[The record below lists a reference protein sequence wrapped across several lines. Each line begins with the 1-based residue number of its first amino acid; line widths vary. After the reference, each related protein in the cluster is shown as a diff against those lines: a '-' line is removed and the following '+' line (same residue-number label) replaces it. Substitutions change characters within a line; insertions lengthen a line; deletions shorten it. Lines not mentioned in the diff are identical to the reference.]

1 MHLPISFK
9 ILTIRDNKIMNST
22 SLDAGS
28 GTINEQ
34 PSLPQISLDSGGAIN
49 EQPSLTQIPN
59 TSTKPKNDQPNTIHT
74 LGFRTTNPSLAP
86 PTVPPT
92 AEKDQ
97 FSCAEILAGMQVA
110 KEDESTQPQQQQP
123 RKRGRPRMN
132 PINAPKVKRPRG
144 RPRKDG
150 KPPVQRK
157 AAEMLL
163 MLYKQGPNSS
173 VDQPRKY
180 RKVINIGGVNAVAS
194 GANMT
199 TRQGSRHG
207 KKSDNKGSDKGGGV
221 VIDTNTTKVFKGIS
235 TAQQEA
241 VSLLVTGRRNIQ
253 LQAPAPLPSS
263 QPGSLSYKTA
273 TVNDL
278 PPLQGQRRPPAQKA
292 EGRAVMRKSKI
303 VDSVTNSTA
312 AQLRISRAIQAINN
326 RYGPPGAERN
336 KKLADVTARGI
347 TLRPSQKW
355 QAQLYYARKS
365 RYIGVF
371 DTREEAALAYEVA
384 REILKTQDRC
394 GMDLGAHHADDDA
407 EKIKEEI
414 DLARKAAA
422 FAIMPRKNT
431 PRLLMHYGD

>member
-1 MHLPISFK
+1 
-9 ILTIRDNKIMNST
+9 MNSN
-22 SLDAGS
+22 SLDAGG
-28 GTINEQ
+28 GTINEEA
-34 PSLPQISLDSGGAIN
+34 SLPQISLDAGDAIN
-49 EQPSLTQIPN
+49 GQPSLPQIPN
-59 TSTKPKNDQPNTIHT
+59 TYTNKPVNNQPTTVH
-74 LGFRTTNPSLAP
+74 TNPELAP
-86 PTVPPT
+86 PTLPPPT
-92 AEKDQ
+92 AEKEQ

-110 KEDESTQPQQQQP
+110 KEDESTQQQQP
-123 RKRGRPRMN
+123 RKIDKRGRPRMN
-132 PINAPKVKRPRG
+132 PINAPKAKRGRG

-180 RKVINIGGVNAVAS
+180 RKVINVGGVKAVAS

-253 LQAPAPLPSS
+253 LSAPAPLPAS

-292 EGRAVMRKSKI
+292 EGRAIMRKSKI

-312 AQLRISRAIQAINN
+312 VQLRISRAVQAINN
-326 RYGPPGAERN
+326 RYGPPGTERD
-336 KKLADVTARGI
+336 KKLAAVNARGI
-347 TLRPSQKW
+347 TCRPSKKW

-371 DTREEAALAYEVA
+371 DSKENAALAYEVA
-384 REILKTQDRC
+384 REILKTQNRC
-394 GMDLGAHHADDDA
+394 GMDLGAHHADDDV

-414 DLARKAAA
+414 GLARKAANFMCRRA
-422 FAIMPRKNT
+422 EM
-431 PRLLMHYGD
+431 

>member
-1 MHLPISFK
+1 
-9 ILTIRDNKIMNST
+9 MNST
-22 SLDAGS
+22 SLNADS

-34 PSLPQISLDSGGAIN
+34 PSLPEISLDSGGAIN
-49 EQPSLTQIPN
+49 EQPSLPQISQSSTNQSTDVSALVDLQELSAPLPQQP
-59 TSTKPKNDQPNTIHT
+59 STKHENNK
-74 LGFRTTNPSLAP
+74 
-86 PTVPPT
+86 
-92 AEKDQ
+92 EQ

-110 KEDESTQPQQQQP
+110 KEDESIQQKQQP

-132 PINAPKVKRPRG
+132 PEAPPMAKRPRG

-150 KPPVQRK
+150 TPPVQRKEKDK

-163 MLYKQGPNSS
+163 MLYQQGPNSS

-180 RKVINIGGVNAVAS
+180 RKVINVGGVKAVAS

-207 KKSDNKGSDKGGGV
+207 KKSDNNGGV

-253 LQAPAPLPSS
+253 LQATAPLPTS

-278 PPLQGQRRPPAQKA
+278 PPIQGQRRPPAQKV

-312 AQLRISRAIQAINN
+312 DQLRISRAVQVINN
-326 RYGPPGAERN
+326 RYGPPGLERN

-347 TLRPSQKW
+347 TCRPSKKW

-371 DTREEAALAYEVA
+371 DNRENAALAYEVA
-384 REILKTQDRC
+384 REVLKSQDRC
-394 GMDLGAHHADDDA
+394 RMDLGAHHADDDV
-407 EKIKEEI
+407 EKIKEELG
-414 DLARKAAA
+414 LARKAA
-422 FAIMPRKNT
+422 FAMIAEDK
-431 PRLLMHYGD
+431 YF

>member
-1 MHLPISFK
+1 
-9 ILTIRDNKIMNST
+9 MNST

-28 GTINEQ
+28 STINEEL
-34 PSLPQISLDSGGAIN
+34 SLPQISLDAGGVIN
-49 EQPSLTQIPN
+49 EQLSLPQTQIPN
-59 TSTKPKNDQPNTIHT
+59 SSTKSANNQPTTVHT
-74 LGFRTTNPSLAP
+74 PGSRTTNPSLAP
-86 PTVPPT
+86 PTLPPPT
-92 AEKDQ
+92 AEKEQ

-110 KEDESTQPQQQQP
+110 KEDESTQPQP
-123 RKRGRPRMN
+123 GKRGRPRMN
-132 PINAPKVKRPRG
+132 PINAPKGKRPRG

-173 VDQPRKY
+173 VDRPNY
-180 RKVINIGGVNAVAS
+180 RKVINVGGVKAIAS

-207 KKSDNKGSDKGGGV
+207 KKSDNKGDNGGV
-221 VIDTNTTKVFKGIS
+221 VIDTNTTKVFKGMS
-235 TAQQEA
+235 NAQQEA
-241 VSLLVTGRRNIQ
+241 VSLLVTGRRNVQ
-253 LQAPAPLPSS
+253 LSARAPPPAS

-273 TVNDL
+273 TAKDL
-278 PPLQGQRRPPAQKA
+278 PPLQGQSRSRPPAQKV

-303 VDSVTNSTA
+303 VDNVSNSVMT
-312 AQLRISRAIQAINN
+312 QQRISRAIQAINN

-371 DTREEAALAYEVA
+371 DSKESAALAYEVA
-384 REILKTQDRC
+384 REILKSQDRC
-394 GMDLGAHHADDDA
+394 GMDLGAHHADDDV
-407 EKIKEEI
+407 EKIKEELG
-414 DLARKAAA
+414 LARKAAA
-422 FAIMPRKNT
+422 FATGGMA
-431 PRLLMHYGD
+431 

>member
-1 MHLPISFK
+1 
-9 ILTIRDNKIMNST
+9 MNST
-22 SLDAGS
+22 SLDVGS
-28 GTINEQ
+28 DTINEEA
-34 PSLPQISLDSGGAIN
+34 SLPQISLDSGGVIN
-49 EQPSLTQIPN
+49 EQPFLPQIPN
-59 TSTKPKNDQPNTIHT
+59 PYTKPKNDQPTTVHMP
-74 LGFRTTNPSLAP
+74 GQRTTNPELAP
-86 PTVPPT
+86 PTLPPPT
-92 AEKDQ
+92 AEKEQ

-110 KEDESTQPQQQQP
+110 KKDESTQP
-123 RKRGRPRMN
+123 RKRGRPR
-132 PINAPKVKRPRG
+132 INSEAPPMAKRPRG

-180 RKVINIGGVNAVAS
+180 RKVINVGGVKAVAS

-221 VIDTNTTKVFKGIS
+221 VVDTNATKVFKGIS

-253 LQAPAPLPSS
+253 LSAPAPLPAS

-273 TVNDL
+273 TAKDL
-278 PPLQGQRRPPAQKA
+278 PPIQGQRRPPTQKV

-312 AQLRISRAIQAINN
+312 VQLRISRAVQAINN
-326 RYGPPGAERN
+326 RYGPPGPERN

-371 DTREEAALAYEVA
+371 DNREKAALAYEVA

-394 GMDLGAHHADDDA
+394 GMDLGAHHADDDV

-414 DLARKAAA
+414 GIARKAASRA
-422 FAIMPRKNT
+422 AEM
-431 PRLLMHYGD
+431 

>member
-1 MHLPISFK
+1 
-9 ILTIRDNKIMNST
+9 MNST
-22 SLDAGS
+22 SLDVGS
-28 GTINEQ
+28 DTINGE
-34 PSLPQISLDSGGAIN
+34 PSLPQISLDASDAIN
-49 EQPSLTQIPN
+49 EQPSLPKIPN
-59 TSTKPKNDQPNTIHT
+59 TYPNKHVNNQPTT
-74 LGFRTTNPSLAP
+74 VQSGQRTTNPSLPP
-86 PTVPPT
+86 PTVPPPT
-92 AEKDQ
+92 AEKEQ

-110 KEDESTQPQQQQP
+110 KEDESTQPQP
-123 RKRGRPRMN
+123 GKRGRPRMN

-180 RKVINIGGVNAVAS
+180 RKVINVGGVKDVAS

-241 VSLLVTGRRNIQ
+241 VSLLVMGRRNIQ
-253 LQAPAPLPSS
+253 LSAPAPLPAS

-278 PPLQGQRRPPAQKA
+278 PPLQGQPQKVEVSA
-292 EGRAVMRKSKI
+292 PRGLAVMRKSKI
-303 VDSVTNSTA
+303 VDSVTNSTVV
-312 AQLRISRAIQAINN
+312 QLRISRAVQAINN
-326 RYGPPGAERN
+326 RYGPPGPERN

-347 TLRPSQKW
+347 TCRPSKKW

-371 DTREEAALAYEVA
+371 DNREKAALAYEVA

-394 GMDLGAHHADDDA
+394 GMDLGAHHADDDV

-414 DLARKAAA
+414 GVARKAASLA
-422 FAIMPRKNT
+422 AEM
-431 PRLLMHYGD
+431 

>member
-1 MHLPISFK
+1 
-9 ILTIRDNKIMNST
+9 MNSA
-22 SLDAGS
+22 SLDASS
-28 GTINEQ
+28 GTINGQ
-34 PSLPQISLDSGGAIN
+34 PSLALISLDSGGVIN
-49 EQPSLTQIPN
+49 EQSSLPQIPN
-59 TSTKPKNDQPNTIHT
+59 PYSNNPVNNQPTTVHT
-74 LGFRTTNPSLAP
+74 PGQRTTNPSLAP
-86 PTVPPT
+86 PSVPPT
-92 AEKDQ
+92 AEKEQ

-110 KEDESTQPQQQQP
+110 KEDESIQQKQQKTD
-123 RKRGRPRMN
+123 KRGRPRKN
-132 PINAPKVKRPRG
+132 PEAPPKAKRPRG

-157 AAEMLL
+157 EKDRAAEMLL
-163 MLYKQGPNSS
+163 MLYQQGPNSS
-173 VDQPRKY
+173 FDPPRNY
-180 RKVINIGGVNAVAS
+180 RKVINVGGVKAIAS

-207 KKSDNKGSDKGGGV
+207 EKSDSKGSDKGGM

-241 VSLLVTGRRNIQ
+241 VSLLVTGRRNAQ
-253 LQAPAPLPSS
+253 LSAPAPLPAS

-273 TVNDL
+273 TIKDL
-278 PPLQGQRRPPAQKA
+278 PPLQEQPQKV
-292 EGRAVMRKSKI
+292 EGSAPRGLPVMRKSKT
-303 VDSVTNSTA
+303 VDNVTNSIMT
-312 AQLRISRAIQAINN
+312 QQRIFRAIQAINN

-371 DTREEAALAYEVA
+371 DDREKAALAYEVA

-394 GMDLGAHHADDDA
+394 GMDLGAHYADDDV

-414 DLARKAAA
+414 GIARKAASWGIRA
-422 FAIMPRKNT
+422 AEM
-431 PRLLMHYGD
+431 